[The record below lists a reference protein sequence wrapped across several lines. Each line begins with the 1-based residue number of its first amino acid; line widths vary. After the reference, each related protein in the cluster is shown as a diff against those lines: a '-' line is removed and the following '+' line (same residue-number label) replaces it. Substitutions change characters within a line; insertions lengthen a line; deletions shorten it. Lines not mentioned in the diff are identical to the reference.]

1 MNKDIELIREA
12 ADIIGAAWYMQP
24 RHFGL
29 LRALADRMEAQSKL
43 HCIYVASSKNGRVK
57 WTSDSR
63 RGEAWLAGVEAG
75 EYTYARRYY
84 AEFAQILRTNYA
96 TAEKFSDVAGEGEY
110 KNMFLAAIRD
120 LAAINKRLNLDPD
133 DGGAV
138 PIIDAID
145 EMERDLQDCLRSM
158 ADAAARIAELKAE
171 NAQLKIKHQVA
182 CDTVATMK
190 ADREIRHKNCV
201 STEQYI
207 AATTESANE
216 FNVHHEAMLQ
226 KVVELEAELEVRK
239 DCHDHLLD
247 TANQL
252 SASRDELEA
261 QLAEYKKDAERY
273 CFQRDADF
281 RYFPPLC
288 YWEDKTHNTSGKAN
302 TYEEAI
308 DAAIAKAKP

>member
-12 ADIIGAAWYMQP
+12 ADIIGASWYTQP

-29 LRALADRMEAQSKL
+29 LRSLADRLEAQVKQEPVGFARDDKFGGIEL
-43 HCIYVASSKNGRVK
+43 HLTDHGYLTLKHRDTVF
-57 WTSDSR
+57 
-63 RGEAWLAGVEAG
+63 
-75 EYTYARRYY
+75 TYP
-84 AEFAQILRTNYA
+84 
-96 TAEKFSDVAGEGEY
+96 
-110 KNMFLAAIRD
+110 
-120 LAAINKRLNLDPD
+120 PD
-133 DGGAV
+133 T
-138 PIIDAID
+138 
-145 EMERDLQDCLRSM
+145 
-158 ADAAARIAELKAE
+158 AARIAELKAE

-201 STEQYI
+201 STEQYV
-207 AATTESANE
+207 ATTTEAANE
-216 FNVHHEAMLQ
+216 FNAHHEAMLQ
-226 KVVELEAELEVRK
+226 KVAELEVELEVRK